1 MIDTATD
8 PWGIDIERVEVMIP
22 NTDVETP
29 AILFLAPIAVQ
40 GERCAVAQEHAE
52 GNGG

>member
-22 NTDVETP
+22 NESIYRVSQKKLP
-29 AILFLAPIAVQ
+29 F
-40 GERCAVAQEHAE
+40 
-52 GNGG
+52 